1 MDEAIRDIRRF
12 NRTFAQRLDLL
23 NDRYLGRDRPY
34 AESRLLHEIGTD
46 GAAVRE
52 LRCRLDIDSGYLSRL
67 LRSLERQKLI
77 ATHPSPAD
85 RRLRI
90 ASLTR
95 TGKAELRRIDA
106 LSDRLAGSMLHP
118 LSDAQRQRLRAA
130 MNELERLLQASSV
143 EIARAKPT
151 DTDARQC
158 FERYFAELAQRF
170 PGGFDPH
177 AGGPPDPHEFIAP
190 QGCLLLARLHG
201 EAIGCAALRTLGPGL
216 GEIKRMWISPDLRGL
231 GVARRLLA
239 ELERVAR
246 RRRMRVIRLDT
257 NDSLDEA
264 LRLYR
269 GSGFREIPRFN
280 DNPYAQRW
288 FEKRLR

>member
-1 MDEAIRDIRRF
+1 MDETIRDIRRF

-23 NDRYLGRDRPY
+23 NDKYLGRDRPY

-46 GAAVRE
+46 GAAVRD
-52 LRCRLDIDSGYLSRL
+52 LRRRLDVDSGYLSRL
-67 LRSLERQKLI
+67 LRSLERQELVK
-77 ATHPSPAD
+77 THASAAD
-85 RRLRI
+85 RRIRV
-90 ASLTR
+90 AGLTR
-95 TGKAELRRIDA
+95 AGKAELRRIDA
-106 LSDRLAGSMLHP
+106 LSDRLAGSMLAS
-118 LSDAQRQRLRAA
+118 LSAAQRQRLRVA

-143 EIARAKPT
+143 EIERAAPT
-151 DTDARQC
+151 DADARRC
-158 FERYFAELAQRF
+158 FERYFGELAQRF
-170 PGGFDPH
+170 PGGFDPQ
-177 AGGPPDPHEFIAP
+177 AGGPPDAREFVAP

-201 EAIGCAALRTLGPGL
+201 EAIGCAALRTLRPGL
-216 GEIKRMWISPDLRGL
+216 GEIKRMWISPELRGL

-246 RRRMRVIRLDT
+246 RRRMRAIRLDT

-269 GSGFREIPRFN
+269 TSGYREIPRFN